1 MNSLF
6 NQHPDKERKSGV
18 KITADRVY
26 LPLAL
31 ELKKHLEAKQ
41 GIFGIYFKDLRTE
54 KTFGIN
60 DSELFLQASCVKVP
74 YVLYLYEKIA
84 AGSYSLKQRLAYQPN
99 TDYST
104 GSGYLQYII
113 KEGDRLT
120 LRALAKVAITLSD
133 NIAYKMIKR
142 LVGPPNVVQF
152 MKALGG
158 TNPWPDGDNY
168 TTPRDQ
174 GFYLSGVLDFA
185 KRRPEL
191 GEMLL
196 DDLAHPVW
204 HCGLPALLPDE
215 TKVAHKEGDLEGVAN
230 DAGIIFAP
238 DRPYI
243 LIVLS
248 QNQPDV
254 PAAFQEI
261 SVISK
266 LVFDYQYQLQPD
278 PGF

>member
-1 MNSLF
+1 MDGFF
-6 NQHPDKERKSGV
+6 NLCSDH
-18 KITADRVY
+18 VY

-31 ELKKHLEAKQ
+31 ELKKYLTGKPGTY
-41 GIFGIYFKDLRTE
+41 GIHFRDLGTG
-54 KTFGIN
+54 KSFGIN
-60 DSELFLQASCVKVP
+60 DRELFPQASCVKVP
-74 YVLYLYEKIA
+74 YVLYLYEKVA
-84 AGSYSLKQRLAYQPN
+84 VGSYRLEQRFAYQAD
-99 TDYST
+99 TDYSA
-104 GSGYLQYII
+104 GSGYLQHII

-133 NIAYKMIKR
+133 NIAYRMIKR
-142 LVGPPNVVQF
+142 LVKPANVVEF
-152 MKALGG
+152 MRALGG
-158 TNPWPDGDNY
+158 SNPRPDGDDC

-174 GFYLSGVLDFA
+174 GSYLLGVLDFA
-185 KRRPEL
+185 KRSPKL

-215 TKVAHKEGDLEGVAN
+215 IKVAHKEGDLEGVAN

-243 LIVLS
+243 LVVLS

-254 PAAFQEI
+254 PAAFREI
-261 SVISK
+261 AAISR
-266 LVFDYQYQLQPD
+266 LVFDYQCQLRR
-278 PGF
+278 